1 MRQIKLSSKEQ
12 NQMIEFAIAK
22 KDVKAVELGTTDV
35 RGCVGCFFRR
45 TCMAKHDRICMAH
58 NRADGKSV
66 YFIKAMRDNGAT
78 GKESGKNGVSNR
90 QDIY

>member
-1 MRQIKLSSKEQ
+1 MGQIKLSSKEQ

-22 KDVKAVELGTTDV
+22 KEVKAVELGTTDV
-35 RGCVGCFFRR
+35 RGCVGCVFRR

-66 YFIKAMRDNGAT
+66 YFIKAMRDNSAMGH
-78 GKESGKNGVSNR
+78 ESGKNSASKR
-90 QDIY
+90 